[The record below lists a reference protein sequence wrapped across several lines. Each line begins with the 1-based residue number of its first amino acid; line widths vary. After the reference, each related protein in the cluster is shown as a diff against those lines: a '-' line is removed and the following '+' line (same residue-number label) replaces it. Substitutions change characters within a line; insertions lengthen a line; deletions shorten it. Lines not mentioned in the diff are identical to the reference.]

1 MATELCSR
9 LSTLHSLLST
19 IYSPLSTLYSLL
31 SDCVLSAARLHLTA
45 CQLPHKD
52 GCSHRSGSYLV
63 LVLVELWRR
72 RGLISCWDPCC
83 LRSSLPRPRPRPHHL
98 VEAYCRAHVTWHL
111 VQLQLDA
118 SCGKLAACGSCS
130 ATPIDGL
137 GAEIPHLI
145 LLVPCDAAQFPLGP
159 ACWTTIYWA
168 RPLRPAVNHVLNM
181 PRNADIDV
189 EVARG

>member
-1 MATELCSR
+1 MASELYCL
-9 LSTLHSLLST
+9 LSTIHSLLS
-19 IYSPLSTLYSLL
+19 IFYSPLSTLYSLL
-31 SDCVLSAARLHLTA
+31 GDCVLSAARLHLTT

-52 GCSHRSGSYLV
+52 GRGHRSGSSLV

-98 VEAYCRAHVTWHL
+98 VEAQAKLLLVDLLVETYCRAHVTWHL

-130 ATPIDGL
+130 ATPLTTWAPKYRICSCWSS
-137 GAEIPHLI
+137 ATRYSSHW
-145 LLVPCDAAQFPLGP
+145 AQHVGQRYIGP
-159 ACWTTIYWA
+159 VHSDQ
-168 RPLRPAVNHVLNM
+168 L
-181 PRNADIDV
+181 
-189 EVARG
+189 